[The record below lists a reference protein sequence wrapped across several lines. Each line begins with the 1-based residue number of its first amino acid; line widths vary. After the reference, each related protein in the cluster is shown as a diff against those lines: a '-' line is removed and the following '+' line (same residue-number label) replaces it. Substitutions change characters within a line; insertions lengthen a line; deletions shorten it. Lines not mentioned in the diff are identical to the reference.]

1 MTMIFSIW
9 TVVVAILF
17 IGIVIWVWSGRN
29 KQKYEDAARIPLEDD
44 DDVASDQSGEE
55 VNNG

>member
-1 MTMIFSIW
+1 MSMIFSIW
-9 TVVVAILF
+9 TVAVLILF
-17 IGIVIWVWSGRN
+17 TGIVIWVWSGRN

-44 DDVASDQSGEE
+44 DDVVSDQTGED